1 VEFRIETISSNGKR
15 TIAVDR
21 VIPYSKYERAMIA
34 TEKDWQKIVKNA
46 GMNEIDFLNN

>member
-1 VEFRIETISSNGKR
+1 
-15 TIAVDR
+15 
-21 VIPYSKYERAMIA
+21 MIA